1 MYDQLNW
8 SKLVIYW
15 TVLNESF
22 GAEDIVVQFVMDP
35 KPSVSD
41 RQSSYTFVTLCKKDI
56 PWNILT
62 IYFLTMQ
69 GFKNNEYLSEE
80 PQTCQSLH
88 EQLIWYKLDII

>member
-22 GAEDIVVQFVMDP
+22 SAEDIVVQFVTDP
-35 KPSVSD
+35 KPSMSD
-41 RQSSYTFVTLCKKDI
+41 RQSSCAFVMLCKKYI
-56 PWNILT
+56 PRNILT
-62 IYFLTMQ
+62 IYFLTVQ
-69 GFKNNEYLSEE
+69 GLKNNEYLSEK

-88 EQLIWYKLDII
+88 EQLIWYKLDIM